1 MNLQILTKNDVELTE
16 TTEEYINK
24 KIGKLSRY
32 LPAIGEGK
40 VEISEGRA
48 RLPDQRFTVQ
58 VTLDSRGTL
67 IRAQEK
73 AKDIHTAIDKI
84 SDALTTRIERY
95 KGKRY
100 DKTKGA
106 SLARQGAA
114 TETGEA
120 EVPKRIVR
128 TKHFLIKPMPEDEA
142 MNHMELLGHD
152 FFLFINADTSELN
165 LLYRRKDGNYGL
177 IEPEMGGDE
186 QSKPT
191 T

>member
-1 MNLQILTKNDVELTE
+1 MNLQILGKNDVELTE
-16 TTEEYINK
+16 AMEEYINR
-24 KIGKLSRY
+24 KISKLGRY

-48 RLPDQRFTVQ
+48 RLPEQRITVQ

-73 AKDIHTAIDKI
+73 AKDIRTAIDKI
-84 SDALTTRIERY
+84 SDVLTSRIERY

-100 DKTKGA
+100 NKGKGA
-106 SLARQGAA
+106 SLARHWAA

-120 EVPKRIVR
+120 EVAKRIVR

-142 MNHMELLGHD
+142 IDHMELLGHD

-177 IEPEMGGDE
+177 IEPEMG
-186 QSKPT
+186 
-191 T
+191 